1 MGTHFVCFSTVPIV
15 VGKNGLGCARWQCAE
30 NLSLMKPAPSQLL
43 PSLENAYP
51 AAYTGDDAGFLMVA
65 TPPYFLQ
72 YSPASF
78 L

>member
-43 PSLENAYP
+43 TSLENADP
-51 AAYTGDDAGFLMVA
+51 AAYAGGGAGLLIADTRPTSCVH
-65 TPPYFLQ
+65 
-72 YSPASF
+72 
-78 L
+78 